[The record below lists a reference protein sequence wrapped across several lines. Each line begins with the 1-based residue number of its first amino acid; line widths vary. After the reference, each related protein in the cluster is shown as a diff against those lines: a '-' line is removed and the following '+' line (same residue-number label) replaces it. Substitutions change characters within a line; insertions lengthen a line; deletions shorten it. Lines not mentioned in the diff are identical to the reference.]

1 MLVIALLT
9 DFGLADPWVGV
20 MKGVIAGIAPGV
32 PVVDLSHGVPA
43 QDVRTAA
50 IHLDAA
56 WRYFPA
62 GTVFL
67 CVVDPGVGTARRPI
81 VARCEGRLFVAPD
94 NGLLGLLPGPEVRLV
109 TAPWGLPKPSRTFH
123 GRDVFAPVAARLAS
137 GTAFEEAG
145 PVVADHARLS
155 LPEPDGDRGE
165 VIHVDGFG
173 NLLTNLP
180 GRDAG
185 VVEVAGHDAP
195 VVHTYGAVPTG
206 ALLAHTGSTGRLEV
220 GLRDGS
226 AATRLRVG
234 VGARVHWRG

>member
-1 MLVIALLT
+1 MIALLT

-32 PVVDLSHGVPA
+32 LTVDLSHGVPA

-56 WRYFPA
+56 WRYFPVGA
-62 GTVFL
+62 VFL

-81 VARCEGRLFVAPD
+81 AARCEGRFFVAPD
-94 NGLLGLLPGPEVRLV
+94 NGLLGLLPDPEVRLV
-109 TAPWGLPKPSRTFH
+109 TAPWGLPNPSRTFH

-137 GTAFEEAG
+137 GAAFETAG
-145 PVVADHARLS
+145 PRVTDYGRLS
-155 LPEPDGDRGE
+155 LPAPDGNRGE
-165 VIHVDGFG
+165 VILVDRFG

-180 GRDAG
+180 GRDSG

-195 VVHTYGAVPTG
+195 VVTTYGAVPTG

-220 GLRDGS
+220 ALRDGS

-234 VGARVHWRG
+234 VGAGVSWRG

>member
-1 MLVIALLT
+1 MIALLT

-32 PVVDLSHGVPA
+32 PTIDLSHGVPP

-94 NGLLGLLPGPEVRLV
+94 NGLLGLLPSPEVRSCRPDW
-109 TAPWGLPKPSRTFH
+109 ALPSPSRSFH

-137 GTAFEEAG
+137 GAPFEEAG
-145 PVVADHARLS
+145 PVVTGHVRLS
-155 LPEPDGDRGE
+155 LPEPEGNCGE
-165 VIHVDGFG
+165 VIHVDRFG

-180 GRDAG
+180 GRDEG
-185 VVEVAGHDAP
+185 VVEIAGHDAP
-195 VVHTYGAVPTG
+195 VVLTYGAVPTG

-220 GLRDGS
+220 AVRDGS

-234 VGARVHWRG
+234 LGAGVSWRG